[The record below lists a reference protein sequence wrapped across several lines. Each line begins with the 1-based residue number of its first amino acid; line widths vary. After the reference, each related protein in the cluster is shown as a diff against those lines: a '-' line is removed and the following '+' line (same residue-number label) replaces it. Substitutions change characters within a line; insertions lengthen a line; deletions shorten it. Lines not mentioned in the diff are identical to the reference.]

1 MNITKATRWRVFA
14 GVWLQSLFTSATA
27 YFSLFCIPLTTK
39 FGWSDSA
46 FALAYTIY
54 MFTYCAVGFIGGS
67 LAEKISPR
75 KTIYIG
81 LCLFAGGWFLTGFAS
96 SIPQLYV
103 FYGLMAGAG
112 GGMIYP
118 ACLPTALKW
127 FPDRSGSISGL
138 VQAGASCGPF
148 IMSPIAQTL
157 IDRVGAQMTCRILAI
172 VFLIGVGIAAAMIVP
187 CPEGW
192 TPEGWKPSAE
202 QAKVLKTKDYNIF
215 SVLQIQ
221 SKEVLICR
229 MIADLLNPRGQHG
242 AGAEYLKI
250 FLMVSFTSPI
260 AQRQVG
266 QTAMTAAFCVSI
278 MTLANMCGRIG
289 FGFIYDILK
298 GWKSLILLMVI
309 NGASMLMLTQA
320 TTLPYFIVCI
330 VLVGF
335 SFGGL
340 LVVFAP
346 MVRMIFG
353 SKFYN
358 RNYGL
363 IFIGYGIGAF
373 VGPKISAYFYDTTGQ
388 YTMGFIGSAVLAVA
402 AIVLIVIAQKMAEK
416 MENAQ

>member
-1 MNITKATRWRVFA
+1 MNITKSTRWKVFA
-14 GVWLQSLFTSATA
+14 GVWIQSLFTSATA

-39 FGWSDSA
+39 FGWSDSD

-67 LAEKISPR
+67 LAQKLSPR
-75 KTIYIG
+75 TAIYMG
-81 LCLFAGGWFLTGFAS
+81 LALFAGGWFLTGFADT
-96 SIPQLYV
+96 IPKLYI
-103 FYGLMAGAG
+103 FYGLLAGAG

-148 IMSPIAQTL
+148 IMSPIAQML
-157 IDRVGAQMTCRILAI
+157 IDRFGAQMTCRILGI
-172 VFLIGVGIAAAMIVP
+172 VFLIGVGAVAWMIVP

-192 TPEGWKPSAE
+192 KPEGWTPSTE
-202 QAKVLKTKDYNIF
+202 QAKLLTVKDYNVKEMCKTPIF
-215 SVLQIQ
+215 WVLLVMFIF
-221 SKEVLICR
+221 
-229 MIADLLNPRGQHG
+229 ANA
-242 AGAEYLKI
+242 AGTM
-250 FLMVSFTSPI
+250 MVSFTSPI

-266 QTAMTAAFCVSI
+266 QSAMVAAYCVSI

-289 FGFIYDILK
+289 FGFIYDKLK
-298 GWKSLILLMVI
+298 GWNSLILLMVI

-320 TTLPYFIVCI
+320 KALPFFIVCI

-353 SKFYN
+353 SKYYN
-358 RNYGL
+358 SNYGL

-373 VGPKISAYFYDTTGQ
+373 IGPKISASFYDSTSV
-388 YTMGFIGSAVLAVA
+388 YTYGFIGSACLAAA
-402 AIVLIVIAQKMAEK
+402 AIVLIVIAKGMYKK
-416 MENAQ
+416 MEAKA

>member
-138 VQAGASCGPF
+138 VCASASAAAVVSFAGLLGFVGLMVPHISRKLAGTQTAPLLAVSAAVGSILVLTADLVGRTAFAPSEVPVG
-148 IMSPIAQTL
+148 IVMS
-157 IDRVGAQMTCRILAI
+157 
-172 VFLIGVGIAAAMIVP
+172 LIGAP
-187 CPEGW
+187 
-192 TPEGWKPSAE
+192 
-202 QAKVLKTKDYNIF
+202 F
-215 SVLQIQ
+215 
-221 SKEVLICR
+221 
-229 MIADLLNPRGQHG
+229 
-242 AGAEYLKI
+242 
-250 FLMVSFTSPI
+250 FF
-260 AQRQVG
+260 
-266 QTAMTAAFCVSI
+266 
-278 MTLANMCGRIG
+278 
-289 FGFIYDILK
+289 
-298 GWKSLILLMVI
+298 ILLM
-309 NGASMLMLTQA
+309 
-320 TTLPYFIVCI
+320 
-330 VLVGF
+330 
-335 SFGGL
+335 
-340 LVVFAP
+340 
-346 MVRMIFG
+346 R
-353 SKFYN
+353 
-358 RNYGL
+358 RR
-363 IFIGYGIGAF
+363 
-373 VGPKISAYFYDTTGQ
+373 SARPC
-388 YTMGFIGSAVLAVA
+388 
-402 AIVLIVIAQKMAEK
+402 
-416 MENAQ
+416 

>member
-1 MNITKATRWRVFA
+1 
-14 GVWLQSLFTSATA
+14 
-27 YFSLFCIPLTTK
+27 
-39 FGWSDSA
+39 
-46 FALAYTIY
+46 
-54 MFTYCAVGFIGGS
+54 
-67 LAEKISPR
+67 
-75 KTIYIG
+75 
-81 LCLFAGGWFLTGFAS
+81 
-96 SIPQLYV
+96 
-103 FYGLMAGAG
+103 
-112 GGMIYP
+112 
-118 ACLPTALKW
+118 
-127 FPDRSGSISGL
+127 
-138 VQAGASCGPF
+138 
-148 IMSPIAQTL
+148 
-157 IDRVGAQMTCRILAI
+157 
-172 VFLIGVGIAAAMIVP
+172 
-187 CPEGW
+187 
-192 TPEGWKPSAE
+192 
-202 QAKVLKTKDYNIF
+202 
-215 SVLQIQ
+215 
-221 SKEVLICR
+221 
-229 MIADLLNPRGQHG
+229 
-242 AGAEYLKI
+242 
-250 FLMVSFTSPI
+250 MVSFTSPI

-373 VGPKISAYFYDTTGQ
+373 VGPKISAYFYDTTGPVHHGLHRICSISSCSHR
-388 YTMGFIGSAVLAVA
+388 TDRDRTEDGRKDGKCAVRNEVT
-402 AIVLIVIAQKMAEK
+402 VQ
-416 MENAQ
+416 